1 MDTTRKKRASNS
13 FPRIILT
20 PDVFELW
27 GKEKNTQGFADKT
40 RSEFASYLLNRSKI
54 DSSWETS
61 VVETEDE
68 GHATSEAKMEIEEA
82 IVSQPVVTLPAAAS
96 IEQEREA
103 AVSLVMLEQT
113 AGTSQVKQCP
123 VEARN
128 ESQLSETAPAESTA
142 ATLSATEESPN
153 KSIHFRIDPTDP
165 TSEPSPKRYVTFS
178 ILFGYYRFAICMF

>member
-40 RSEFASYLLNRSKI
+40 HSEFASYLLNRSKI

-61 VVETEDE
+61 VVVETEDE

-82 IVSQPVVTLPAAAS
+82 IVSQPVVTQQAATS
-96 IEQEREA
+96 IEQEKG
-103 AVSLVMLEQT
+103 SCCQPGN
-113 AGTSQVKQCP
+113 AGADCGYK
-123 VEARN
+123 
-128 ESQLSETAPAESTA
+128 
-142 ATLSATEESPN
+142 
-153 KSIHFRIDPTDP
+153 
-165 TSEPSPKRYVTFS
+165 PS
-178 ILFGYYRFAICMF
+178 